1 VESHAHWASTEIW
14 FERSTLVAVDGAI
27 GSTQKVRPNRS
38 TSVAKSA
45 TWMAAAVGWVSR
57 SEGNQCGKHYDFLSS
72 NGGVSA
78 ATASAGAT
86 AAAAD
91 LDFCSP
97 FKIGLS

>member
-1 VESHAHWASTEIW
+1 VESRAHWASTKIW
-14 FERSTLVAVDGAI
+14 FERSTLVAVDGVI

-38 TSVAKSA
+38 TSVAAKSA
-45 TWMAAAVGWVSR
+45 TLVAAAVGCVSR
-57 SEGNQCGKHYDFLSS
+57 SEGNQCGKHYDFLSF
-72 NGGVSA
+72 NRGVSA
-78 ATASAGAT
+78 ASAAAT